1 MTEIMNYFVTP
12 TKLMIDSLLAER
24 TEDSQTNVHES
35 GGML

>member
-1 MTEIMNYFVTP
+1 
-12 TKLMIDSLLAER
+12 MIDSLLAER